1 MAAGE
6 WIGAIAMTEPSA
18 GSDLAGMKTMA
29 TQNPDGTFTLN
40 GSKVFIT
47 NGQMADTVIVCAK
60 TAPEKGPHGI
70 SLFLVCLTHNA
81 VPFFIRTGS
90 QHPLRLFRKFARILE
105 NYAWRLPNA
114 LSHCTTG

>member
-18 GSDLAGMKTMA
+18 GSDLAGMKTNA
-29 TQNPDGTFTLN
+29 VQNSDGSFTLN

-47 NGQMADTVIVCAK
+47 NGQMADAVIVCAK

-70 SLFLVCLTHNA
+70 SLFLVCMINTNIWKSIDKSA
-81 VPFFIRTGS
+81 MFMDIYM
-90 QHPLRLFRKFARILE
+90 A
-105 NYAWRLPNA
+105 
-114 LSHCTTG
+114 